1 VLHGATFDECRPPDP
16 ATLADQ
22 IPPDRENQV
31 IDWIEVGRLATCLP
45 FLLEAG
51 YAARDATEHS
61 EGMERLE
68 RLSHYPIDEPVERA
82 ALQAQSDLARIG
94 RHRMP
99 PADLM
104 IAACAHLAN
113 GGVLHY
119 DRGYDLIREH
129 TRLDF
134 ESVWLAEPGT
144 L

>member
-1 VLHGATFDECRPPDP
+1 LLLLDHSAWSRL
-16 ATLADQ
+16 LADQ
-22 IPPDRENQV
+22 VSAHRENDV
-31 IDWIEVGRLATCLP
+31 IDWIEEGRLATCLP

-51 YAARDATEHS
+51 YSAQDAAEHS

-68 RLSHYPIDEPVERA
+68 RLPHFVVDEAVERA

-94 RHRMP
+94 HHRMA
-99 PADLM
+99 PADLI
-104 IAACAHLAN
+104 IAACAHVAG

-119 DRGYDLIREH
+119 DRDYDLILEH
-129 TRLDF
+129 TRLRF